1 MICTGDTYSIHLLTN
16 MLMTTTE
23 QKNEN
28 TIKKSIALIEV
39 LEPYLVE
46 GESDYLMAYLEN
58 TNNR

>member
-1 MICTGDTYSIHLLTN
+1 
-16 MLMTTTE
+16 MLITTTE

-46 GESDYLMAYLEN
+46 GGCDYLVAYLEN
-58 TNNR
+58 ADNR